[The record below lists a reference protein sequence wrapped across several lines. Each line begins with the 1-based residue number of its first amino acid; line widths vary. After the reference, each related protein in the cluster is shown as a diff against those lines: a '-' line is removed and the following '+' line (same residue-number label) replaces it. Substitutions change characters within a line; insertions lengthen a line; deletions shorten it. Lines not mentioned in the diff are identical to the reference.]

1 MYQEK
6 KKNNNLQSLLKLVL
20 FNENFLMVIQSL
32 LLQNDR
38 HQKQIKNIVKR
49 IKKDKS
55 LILLSVILLNL

>member
-1 MYQEK
+1 
-6 KKNNNLQSLLKLVL
+6 
-20 FNENFLMVIQSL
+20 MVIQSL